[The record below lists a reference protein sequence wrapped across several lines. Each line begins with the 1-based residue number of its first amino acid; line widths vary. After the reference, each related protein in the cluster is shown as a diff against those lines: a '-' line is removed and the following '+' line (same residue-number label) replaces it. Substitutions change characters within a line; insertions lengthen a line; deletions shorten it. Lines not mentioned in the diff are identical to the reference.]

1 MRKKYIFGKKLYISV
16 LTSILVL
23 LTTVAT
29 TFAWVGV
36 FANST
41 FDQFDVLIRVNNL
54 KDYGIEISTTG
65 EPDSFSDTIKSEDI
79 KKQILL
85 NWGYTESKIEQ
96 IGVDNL
102 FYGLNMEQ
110 CTTLPNISD
119 NKINSLGDFKTIN
132 GEKTKKYYTFDV
144 YISAVQFYDSG
155 VSTDYKLDVFL
166 GEGLLKG
173 TEKRRWVVNPFSYPN
188 NFINPLSSESLL
200 NGIVP
205 ITGGDVITNAKVD
218 SKGTYRVAFEK
229 YDVIDKYQPQQY
241 TSLSTPKSAIIYTG
255 DSYNYPTYNSKKD
268 VYEFGGIL
276 EDDINMAIGNYNSY
290 ESIYADSHSKTVSV
304 SNVNADIYG
313 GDVFAV
319 RGVTGTNPDVIFT
332 STTNHLIDST
342 NLNEQIGVNQMM
354 KIKVSF
360 WVEGWD
366 ADCYNVTG
374 GAPVTLSITFG
385 IKNEEV
391 FS

>member
-1 MRKKYIFGKKLYISV
+1 M
-16 LTSILVL
+16 
-23 LTTVAT
+23 
-29 TFAWVGV
+29 
-36 FANST
+36 
-41 FDQFDVLIRVNNL
+41 
-54 KDYGIEISTTG
+54 
-65 EPDSFSDTIKSEDI
+65 
-79 KKQILL
+79 
-85 NWGYTESKIEQ
+85 
-96 IGVDNL
+96 
-102 FYGLNMEQ
+102 
-110 CTTLPNISD
+110 
-119 NKINSLGDFKTIN
+119 
-132 GEKTKKYYTFDV
+132 
-144 YISAVQFYDSG
+144 
-155 VSTDYKLDVFL
+155 FL

-173 TEKRRWVVNPFSYPN
+173 TEKKRWVVNPFSYPDS
-188 NFINPLSSESLL
+188 FINPLNSESLP
-200 NGIVP
+200 NNIIPIV
-205 ITGGDVITNAKVD
+205 GGDVITHAKVD
-218 SKGTYRVAFEK
+218 SKSTYRVAFEK
-229 YDVIDKYQPQQY
+229 YDVVDKYQPQKY

-255 DSYNYPTYNSKKD
+255 DSYNYPTYNSEKD

-290 ESIYADSHSKTVSV
+290 ESKYADSHSKTVSV
-304 SNVNADIYG
+304 SNINADIYG

-360 WVEGWD
+360 WIEGWD